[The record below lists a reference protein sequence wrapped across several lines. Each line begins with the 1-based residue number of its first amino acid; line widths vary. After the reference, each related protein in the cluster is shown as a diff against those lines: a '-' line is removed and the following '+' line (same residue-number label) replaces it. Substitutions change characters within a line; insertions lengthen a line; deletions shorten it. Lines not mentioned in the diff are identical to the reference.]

1 MSDDKNNHNYAL
13 ITVRLFANLR
23 EMVGKSEITLQVA
36 AKSIT
41 VGYLR
46 KKIYEAYP
54 LLRSA
59 NVPFVVAINLKV
71 AMNDDMNLTHLDEI
85 SLLPPVSGG

>member
-1 MSDDKNNHNYAL
+1 MSDDKNNHKYSR
-13 ITVRLFANLR
+13 IRVRLFANLR
-23 EMVGKSEITLQVA
+23 EMVGKSEITLHVA
-36 AKSIT
+36 NPIT

-46 KKIYEAYP
+46 KKIYEVYP
-54 LLRSA
+54 LLSSA

-71 AMNDDMNLTHLDEI
+71 ALDDDINLTHLDEI

>member
-23 EMVGKSEITLQVA
+23 EMVGKSEIKLQVGNT
-36 AKSIT
+36 IT

-46 KKIYEAYP
+46 KKIYEVYP

-59 NVPFVVAINLKV
+59 NIPFVVAINLKV
-71 AMNDDMNLTHLDEI
+71 ALDDDINLTHHDEI

>member
-23 EMVGKSEITLQVA
+23 EMVGKSEIKLQVGNT
-36 AKSIT
+36 IT

-46 KKIYEAYP
+46 KKIYEVYP

-59 NVPFVVAINLKV
+59 NIPFVVAINLKV
-71 AMNDDMNLTHLDEI
+71 ALDDDINLTHLDEI

>member
-1 MSDDKNNHNYAL
+1 MCDDKNNHNYAL

-23 EMVGKSEITLQVA
+23 EMVGRREITLQLA
-36 AKSIT
+36 GTIT
-41 VGYLR
+41 VGYLK

-54 LLRSA
+54 ILRSA
-59 NVPFVVAINLKV
+59 NVPFVVAVNLKV
-71 AMNDDMNLTHLDEI
+71 AVDDDINLTHIDEI

>member
-23 EMVGKSEITLQVA
+23 EMVGKSEIKLQVGNT
-36 AKSIT
+36 IT

-46 KKIYEAYP
+46 KKIYEVYP

-59 NVPFVVAINLKV
+59 NIPFVVAINLKGC
-71 AMNDDMNLTHLDEI
+71 L
-85 SLLPPVSGG
+85 G

>member
-13 ITVRLFANLR
+13 IKVRLFANLR
-23 EMVGKSEITLQVA
+23 EMVGKSEIKLKVA
-36 AKSIT
+36 NTIT

-59 NVPFVVAINLKV
+59 NIPFVVAINLKV
-71 AMNDDMNLTHLDEI
+71 ALDDDINLTHLDEI

>member
-23 EMVGKSEITLQVA
+23 EMVGKSEIKLQVA
-36 AKSIT
+36 NTIT

-59 NVPFVVAINLKV
+59 NIPFVVAINLKV
-71 AMNDDMNLTHLDEI
+71 ALDDDINLTHLDEI

>member
-23 EMVGKSEITLQVA
+23 EMVGKSEIKLQVGNT
-36 AKSIT
+36 IT

-46 KKIYEAYP
+46 KKIYEVYP

-59 NVPFVVAINLKV
+59 NIPFVVAINLKV
-71 AMNDDMNLTHLDEI
+71 ALDDEIKLTHHDEI

>member
-1 MSDDKNNHNYAL
+1 MSNDKNNHNYTL
-13 ITVRLFANLR
+13 ITVRLFASLR

-36 AKSIT
+36 KTIT

-59 NVPFVVAINLKV
+59 KVPFVVTINLKV
-71 AMNDDMNLTHLDEI
+71 ALNDDINLTHLDEI